1 MGLQDFKKKGMKVEI
16 VSCRRVEI
24 SRESILKMGAYSH
37 KAYEKKTRSHEQTSV
52 WNKEI
57 HCDSLLMEGKLLIVA
72 TVLMDG
78 FPSTKI
84 HAQLTTR
91 DVKIVNAQDILTNIV
106 EAKIQRK

>member
-52 WNKEI
+52 
-57 HCDSLLMEGKLLIVA
+57 
-72 TVLMDG
+72 
-78 FPSTKI
+78 
-84 HAQLTTR
+84 
-91 DVKIVNAQDILTNIV
+91 
-106 EAKIQRK
+106 